1 LRATREGIDG
11 TRDPSGDAKDSAERQ
26 LYKLLR
32 TRLGEQLDE
41 VMRLLGDPPDLRKLD
56 AAFWR
61 SAQGRMIADLQ
72 PQLERMAQES
82 IAATSA
88 TVPILWDEAVIA
100 VEAVEWARI
109 HTGELIEDL
118 TRHTRD
124 LLQRVIPRFI
134 ETPDMTVGDL
144 RDELEPAFGAVRAE
158 RIATTEVT
166 RAFAEGQRIV
176 QQQLAAGGV
185 QMERVW
191 HTSMDDKVCELCGP
205 LDGQPE
211 SKWPEKS
218 PGTDGPPPRHVNCRC
233 WTTLRST

>member
-11 TRDPSGDAKDSAERQ
+11 TRDPHGDAKDRAERR

-41 VMRLLGDPPDLRKLD
+41 VMRLLGDPPDLSKLD
-56 AAFWR
+56 VAFWA
-61 SAQGRMIADLQ
+61 SAQGRMIADLR
-72 PQLERMAQES
+72 PQIERMAQEA
-82 IAATSA
+82 IATTSA

-100 VEAVEWARI
+100 AEAVDWARI
-109 HTGELIEDL
+109 HAGELIEDL

-124 LLQRVIPRFI
+124 LLQRVIPEFI
-134 ETPDMTVGDL
+134 ETPGMTVGDL
-144 RDELEPAFGAVRAE
+144 RRELEPAFGEVRAE

-166 RAFAEGQRIV
+166 RAFAEGTQII
-176 QQQLAAGGV
+176 QQQLATGGV
-185 QMERVW
+185 QMEQVW
-191 HTSMDDKVCELCGP
+191 HTSMDDKVCDLCGP

-211 SKWPEKS
+211 SLWAEKS

-233 WTTLRST
+233 WTTLRNT